1 MSAPTFNVIDT
12 KTELQ
17 VDIRNLIHEQLKT
30 AELQSKTSDKQYK
43 FSVFLTITAI
53 IISFIPLVKELMF
66 EKANYT
72 ESIIRIIDTQSQ
84 QSETISNMSIYLLNL
99 QNQVRTLEKENKQ
112 LIKKLEK
119 KKR

>member
-1 MSAPTFNVIDT
+1 MSAPTYNTIDPKT
-12 KTELQ
+12 KLQ

-53 IISFIPLVKELMF
+53 IISFIPLIKEVVF
-66 EKANYT
+66 EKSNYT

-84 QSETISNMSIYLLNL
+84 QSETISNMSIYLLDL
-99 QNQVRTLEKENKQ
+99 RNQVQALEKENEL
-112 LIKKLEK
+112 LIKKLEQ